1 MPADA
6 EDVVAAMDKDE
17 IRAVIG
23 AWEKA
28 IQAGDMN
35 GILAHHTEDVLM
47 FDVPEPLQS
56 EGMAEYKKTWELFF
70 RYGAPG
76 PDVFVI
82 DKLQITAGSKVAF
95 ATGLLRI
102 GGSKEPVC
110 RLTLGLKKAGGQWLI
125 AHEHHSAPHK
135 LDGE

>member
-1 MPADA
+1 MV
-6 EDVVAAMDKDE
+6 EDE

-23 AWEKA
+23 VWERA
-28 IQAGDMN
+28 IQAGDLE
-35 GILAHHTEDVLM
+35 GIIANHTEDVLM

-56 EGMAEYKKTWELFF
+56 TGIDQYRKTWELFF
-70 RYGAPG
+70 SYGSPAQ
-76 PDVFVI
+76 DVFVI
-82 DKLQITAGSKVAF
+82 QDLRVSGGRDVAF

-110 RLTLGLKKAGGQWLI
+110 RLTLGLKRSRDRWLI

-135 LDGE
+135 LEK